1 MRPAFSVLFLTTLI
15 GIGQGLLVAL
25 VAGQWYFVIGSGQSQ
40 EGAAFYALGAVI
52 ALAFL
57 GLGLFASFF
66 HLANPQRAWRSATRW
81 RTSWLS
87 REVLLLPAV
96 MGVAAL
102 YAAVQWFGLKPVL
115 LTFSNQKSLDLTMAV
130 GFVAAG
136 AALLLFIVTGM
147 IYASIRFIREW
158 ASSWTVINFIVL
170 GLASGF
176 TCGTLYAALVGSVLT
191 DFMVAGALAFT
202 LLALATRGWQVWR
215 NRRLKP
221 RSTLKSAIG
230 IRHEPIRQQTQGFLG
245 QSFNT
250 TEFFAPGGADAVTGL
265 TAVFLFLAF
274 VLPVALLAGGWV
286 TGEKPFF
293 IAAFVVQYA
302 GLFAERWVFFAQGH
316 HVQNLYYQAR
326 A

>member
-40 EGAAFYALGAVI
+40 EGSAFYALGALL

-96 MGVAAL
+96 MGIAAV

-130 GFVAAG
+130 GFAAAG
-136 AALLLFIVTGM
+136 ASLVLFIATGM

-158 ASSWTVINFIVL
+158 ASSWTVINFIAL

-176 TCGTLYAALVGSVLT
+176 TCGTLYAALYGSVLT

-202 LLALATRGWQVWR
+202 VLALLTRGWQVWR

-250 TEFFAPGGADAVTGL
+250 TEFVAPGGADAVTGL
-265 TAVFLFLAF
+265 TAVFVFLAF
-274 VLPVALLAGGWV
+274 VLPVALLAGGWA

-293 IAAFVVQYA
+293 IAAFAIQYA

>member
-15 GIGQGLLVAL
+15 GVGQGLLVAL
-25 VAGQWYFVIGSGQSQ
+25 VAGQWYFVIGSGQSH
-40 EGAAFYALGAVI
+40 ESSAFYAEGALI

-81 RTSWLS
+81 RSSWLS

-96 MGVAAL
+96 MGI
-102 YAAVQWFGLKPVL
+102 AVIYGAVHWFGLKPVL

-130 GFVAAG
+130 GFITAG
-136 AALLLFIVTGM
+136 AALVLYITTGM
-147 IYASIRFIREW
+147 IYACIRFIREW

-176 TCGTLYAALVGSVLT
+176 TCGTLYAASVGSVLV
-191 DFMVAGALAFT
+191 DFMVVGALAFT
-202 LLALATRGWQVWR
+202 LLGLATRGWQSWR
-215 NRRLKP
+215 NLRLKP
-221 RSTLKSAIG
+221 RSTLKTAIG
-230 IRHEPIRQQTQGFLG
+230 VRHEPIRQQTQGFLG

-250 TEFFAPGGADAVTGL
+250 KEFFAPGGADVVKAL
-265 TAVFLFLAF
+265 TAAFLFLAF
-274 VLPVALLAGGWV
+274 LLPAALLAGGWA
-286 TGEKPFF
+286 TGERAFF
-293 IAAFVVQYA
+293 IAAFVAQYF
-302 GLFAERWVFFAQGH
+302 GLLAERWVFFAQGH
-316 HVQNLYYQAR
+316 HVQNLYYQAQ